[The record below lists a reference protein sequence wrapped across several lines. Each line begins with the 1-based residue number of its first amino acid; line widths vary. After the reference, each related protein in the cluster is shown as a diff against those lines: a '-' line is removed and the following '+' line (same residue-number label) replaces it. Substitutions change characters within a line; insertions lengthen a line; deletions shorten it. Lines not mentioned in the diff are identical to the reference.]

1 MDNRRQFEAF
11 FATAD
16 GLAKLVDS
24 LFSVS
29 WVDAVKGEE
38 FIRML
43 FHQFIHNV
51 VRYRV
56 TLRLIPLQEI
66 ARHFPHVD
74 HSSRNENRL
83 VDPCLPHLRQEKIF
97 VTIILARNVGMSVDD
112 HLFPLQ
118 EASTRFQSSPLY
130 VRECSSISTRRGNSS
145 RSRSLFSAFLLNS
158 SLFCG
163 LIPWGIRTLR
173 TSP

>member
-29 WVDAVKGEE
+29 WVDAVKGKE

-43 FHQFIHNV
+43 FHQFIHKI
-51 VRYRV
+51 VRYRLS
-56 TLRLIPLQEI
+56 LRLIPLQEI

-97 VTIILARNVGMSVDD
+97 VTIILACDVGMSIDD
-112 HLFPLQ
+112 HVLVLLRTRECDPNLLPYKLVSVLGSQWIGKIATAFVVFPLPFPSDPRAAQ
-118 EASTRFQSSPLY
+118 NSFQL
-130 VRECSSISTRRGNSS
+130 G
-145 RSRSLFSAFLLNS
+145 
-158 SLFCG
+158 
-163 LIPWGIRTLR
+163 
-173 TSP
+173 